1 VIKVV
6 VMSLISRSQEDFLSM
21 MSTITNN
28 KIYAKNTF
36 LTNERIKNVPHQEIL
51 CGASEVI

>member
-1 VIKVV
+1 
-6 VMSLISRSQEDFLSM
+6 MSLISRSQEDFLSM